1 MLTRW
6 LAAFFLLLPAFA
18 SATELAQALQSPH
31 YVLLMRHAYA
41 PGVGDPPNYS
51 LDRCEG
57 QRLLN
62 EDGRRQST
70 RIGDW
75 LRQQGVQRATVRSS
89 VWCRCTETANL
100 LRLGAVTVEAS
111 LASFFDEPNRAASQ
125 NAALKKLLSDALPAK
140 GDSALILVTH
150 HVNIAEFTG
159 ENIGSGDMVLA
170 HIGPQGELL
179 DFRLYPSP

>member
-1 MLTRW
+1 
-6 LAAFFLLLPAFA
+6 
-18 SATELAQALQSPH
+18 
-31 YVLLMRHAYA
+31 
-41 PGVGDPPNYS
+41 
-51 LDRCEG
+51 
-57 QRLLN
+57 
-62 EDGRRQST
+62 
-70 RIGDW
+70 
-75 LRQQGVQRATVRSS
+75 
-89 VWCRCTETANL
+89 
-100 LRLGAVTVEAS
+100 VEKS

-125 NAALKKLLSDALPAK
+125 TAALKKLLSDALPAK